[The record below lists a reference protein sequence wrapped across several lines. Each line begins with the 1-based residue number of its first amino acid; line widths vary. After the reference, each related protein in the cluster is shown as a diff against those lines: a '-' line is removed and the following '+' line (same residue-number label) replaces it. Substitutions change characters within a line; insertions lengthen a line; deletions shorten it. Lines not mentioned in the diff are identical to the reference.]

1 MAKKFKFKF
10 STLVIVTLMI
20 GLSGCDKLSNFEKQG
35 YSVPVVYNLGEGKY
49 DGNNRDTNTLTVYY
63 QPNSYITDFTKD
75 NRYNF
80 THKDGENCTYELEGW
95 YFDSEFTERV
105 DFETYILPSSSNTPI
120 TIYANW
126 VAVYDKY
133 FDIYFVDNDGN
144 VQQWTED
151 GNTYT
156 YKSMKWDV
164 DEPFV
169 YSSKTMKYPS
179 TETYT
184 YIEAYKDEALTQL
197 VDDSYVLSKEDGTPL
212 NLPVYLKW
220 VKGDYK
226 IVNTAKE
233 FKNWFGYNNLYINSD
248 IDMAEEKLNY
258 VELLKDRTILGNN
271 HVISNLVCST
281 YNSAT
286 GTNSNAIYGGLADVM
301 ENVTIQDL
309 TFSDVTYTIEAGRC
323 KGLYVAP
330 LAGKLIGTTIK
341 NVSIVGSVQYA
352 NSVEEQYFKEN
363 PKGPLAIL
371 SLTLDKVA
379 YDVDN
384 QSVIETCS
392 LQITNTK
399 EEKQ

>member
-10 STLVIVTLMI
+10 STLVIVTLMLC
-20 GLSGCDKLSNFEKQG
+20 LSGCGKQSNYEEQG

-49 DGNNRDTNTLTVYY
+49 EANNRDTNILTVYY

-80 THKDGENCTYELEGW
+80 SHKDGENCTYELEGW
-95 YFDSEFTERV
+95 YFDEEFTDKV
-105 DFETYILPSSSNTPI
+105 DFETYVLPSSSNSPI

-133 FDIYFVDNDGN
+133 FDIYFVDNEGN

-151 GNTYT
+151 GNTVS
-156 YKSMKWDV
+156 YKSIKWDV
-164 DEPFV
+164 DTPFAF
-169 YSSKTMKYPS
+169 SNKTMKYPS
-179 TETYT
+179 NETYT
-184 YIEAYKDEALTQL
+184 YIEAYKDQALTEL
-197 VDDSYVLSKEDGTPL
+197 VDKSYVLSKEEGTPL

-220 VKGDYK
+220 VKGDFK

-248 IDMAEEKLNY
+248 IDMAGEKLNY

-271 HVISNLVCST
+271 HTISNLTCST
-281 YNSAT
+281 YNSAI
-286 GTNSNAIYGGLADVM
+286 GTNSNAISGGLADTM

-309 TFSDVTYTIEAGRC
+309 KFQDVTYTIEAGRC

-330 LAGKLIGTTIK
+330 IAGKLISSTIK
-341 NVSIVGSVQYA
+341 NVSIVGIVNYA
-352 NSVEEQYFKEN
+352 SSVEEQYFKEN
-363 PKGPLAIL
+363 PKGPLSIL
-371 SLTLDKVA
+371 SLTLDKAA
-379 YDVDN
+379 YEVDTN
-384 QSVIETCS
+384 SIVETCS
-392 LQITNTK
+392 LQITNTR
-399 EEKQ
+399 EEQ